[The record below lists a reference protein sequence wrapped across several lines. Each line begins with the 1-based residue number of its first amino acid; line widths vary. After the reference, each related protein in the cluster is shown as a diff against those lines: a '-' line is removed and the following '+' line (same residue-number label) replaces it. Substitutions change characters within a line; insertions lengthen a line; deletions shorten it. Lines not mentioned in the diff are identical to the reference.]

1 MLISGLHILEDTNQT
16 TLLIQSLW
24 AKHVSQNFQTT
35 SKLFVK
41 NGFKFSGY
49 SLKAI

>member
-1 MLISGLHILEDTNQT
+1 MSFSDLHILEDTKQT

-24 AKHVSQNFQTT
+24 AKHISQNFQTT

-41 NGFKFSGY
+41 NCFKFSGY
-49 SLKAI
+49 SLKVI